1 MTMSKQIMQG
11 MYGDDMEK
19 FVNSMNGLND
29 GMSKN
34 DILSMLNKEL
44 RVCESYN
51 ILSLKTGLQMAV
63 NLISALPIE
72 YKSVVVK
79 PMIIR
84 MLEEHLTLNKSYQLH
99 SSFLGLEHAIGMIRV
114 FGIAK

>member
-1 MTMSKQIMQG
+1 MTLSKQIMNG
-11 MYGDDMEK
+11 MYGDDMTN
-19 FVNSMNGLND
+19 FLNGS
-29 GMSKN
+29 MSKVE
-34 DILSMLNKEL
+34 ILDMLNKEL

-63 NLISALPIE
+63 QLVNALPIE

-99 SSFLGLEHAIGMIRV
+99 SSFLGMEHAIGMIRV
-114 FGIAK
+114 FGVER

>member
-1 MTMSKQIMQG
+1 MTLSKQIMNG
-11 MYGDDMEK
+11 MYGKDMTN
-19 FVNSMNGLND
+19 FINGMNGLND

-44 RVCESYN
+44 SVCESYN

-84 MLEEHLTLNKSYQLH
+84 MLEEHLDLNKSYQLH

-114 FGIAK
+114 YGVPR

>member
-11 MYGDDMEK
+11 MYGDAMTD
-19 FVNSMNGLND
+19 FLNGS
-29 GMSKN
+29 MSKIE
-34 DILSMLNKEL
+34 ILDMLNKEL
-44 RVCESYN
+44 KVCENYN

-63 NLISALPIE
+63 QLINALPIE

-84 MLEEHLTLNKSYQLH
+84 MLEEHLNLNKSYQLH
-99 SSFLGLEHAIGMIRV
+99 SSFLGMEHAIGMIRV
-114 FGIAK
+114 FGVER